1 MFILPVGHLSP
12 MMAQVTPRGLNQRL
26 QPFTST
32 IFAEMTALATK
43 HGAVN
48 LGQGFPDTD
57 GPQSMLD
64 AATEAIRSGHN
75 QYAPGPGLPV
85 LRRAVAADRAN
96 RYGLRHDSDTEV
108 LVTVGATEAIAAAV
122 LALVEPGEEVVM
134 IEPYYD
140 SYPAAVAMA
149 GGVRRTVPL
158 VADGDRFALDLDVL
172 RANIGPRT
180 RMLLV
185 NSPHN
190 PTGTVLTAAEL
201 NAIAELACEHGP
213 VVLTDEVYEHLVYD
227 GGAHIPLATLPG
239 MAERTLSV
247 SSAAKTFSATGWKT
261 GWICGPAEL
270 VAAVRTAKQFLT
282 FVGATPMQIAV
293 AHALTHEQPW
303 IGVLRAGLQSKRD
316 LLSAALAEAG
326 FAVRPSAATYFVC
339 ADAAPLGANDAA
351 SFCRELPTRVGVA
364 AVPVSAFCDSPAA
377 EAAPWRS
384 LLRFAFCKRDEVL
397 AEAAQRLL
405 ELSAG

>member
-1 MFILPVGHLSP
+1 
-12 MMAQVTPRGLNQRL
+12 MMVRVTPRGLNPRL
-26 QPFTST
+26 QPFAST
-32 IFAEMTALATK
+32 IFAEMTALATE
-43 HGAVN
+43 HGALN

-57 GPQSMLD
+57 GPPSMLD
-64 AATEAIRSGHN
+64 AASAAIQNGHN
-75 QYAPGPGLPV
+75 QYAPGPGVPA
-85 LRRAVAADRAN
+85 LRQAVAADRAQ
-96 RYGLRHDSDTEV
+96 RYGLVHDPDTEV

-158 VADGDRFALDLDVL
+158 VADGERFALDLDAL
-172 RANIGPRT
+172 RAVIGPRT

-190 PTGTVLTAAEL
+190 PTGTVLSPTEL
-201 NAIAELACEHGP
+201 GAIAELACEHDL

-227 GGAHIPLATLPG
+227 GAVHTPLATLPG

-261 GWICGPAEL
+261 GWICGPPEL
-270 VAAVRTAKQFLT
+270 VAATKTAKQYLT
-282 FVGATPMQIAV
+282 FVGATPMQLAV
-293 AHALTHEQPW
+293 AHALSHEQEW
-303 IGVLRAGLQSKRD
+303 ILALRASLQSKRD
-316 LLSAALAEAG
+316 VLSSALRDAG
-326 FAVRPSAATYFVC
+326 FTVRSSASTYYVC
-339 ADAAPLGANDAA
+339 ADAGPLTPHDAA
-351 SFCRELPTRVGVA
+351 TFCRDLPGRIGVV
-364 AVPVSAFCDSPAA
+364 AVPVTAFCDPPNAGQ
-377 EAAPWRS
+377 APWRT

-397 AEAAQRLL
+397 AEAAARLR
-405 ELSAG
+405 AG